1 MNVISD
7 GSNYD
12 HGKVSQIKYHQ
23 QINGS
28 EEKTD
33 NVNNVGKYAGIL
45 GLY

>member
-12 HGKVSQIKYHQ
+12 HGKVNQIKYHQ